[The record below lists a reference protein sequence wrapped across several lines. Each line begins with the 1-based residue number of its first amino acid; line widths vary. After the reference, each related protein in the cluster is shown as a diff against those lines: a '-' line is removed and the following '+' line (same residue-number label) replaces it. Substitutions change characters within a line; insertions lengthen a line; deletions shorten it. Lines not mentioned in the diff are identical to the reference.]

1 MLSYFY
7 VIIIKGLQF
16 RGHAMFSELDRPLGG
31 DTIEYAWLMELSC
44 GNLCG
49 KVSCHFFQRFFS
61 QQISFSFKLVARK
74 LQLKKLAC
82 QNLFFYYRAKYRYTF
97 GCFIAPYL
105 KKRIQ
110 GGYFF

>member
-49 KVSCHFFQRFFS
+49 KVSS
-61 QQISFSFKLVARK
+61 
-74 LQLKKLAC
+74 
-82 QNLFFYYRAKYRYTF
+82 LFFRD
-97 GCFIAPYL
+97 
-105 KKRIQ
+105 
-110 GGYFF
+110 FFHNKFPLVLNWWHENCGSIGIPPTRDSSH

>member
-61 QQISFSFKLVARK
+61 HQISFSFELVARK
-74 LQLKKLAC
+74 LQLMMLAC
-82 QNLFFYYRAKYRYTF
+82 QNLFFYYGAKYRYMF
-97 GCFIAPYL
+97 GCFIPL
-105 KKRIQ
+105 I
-110 GGYFF
+110 